1 MEKQSRGSLENS
13 EHRQSAFWVP
23 EVKGQ
28 RDMKAEAARQL
39 CLPRLVLTGKGDKA
53 GRVCIPHTEL
63 RQGIGGAFSKI
74 SGENFP
80 VAWRSPRLTVA
91 VYVFWPFST

>member
-1 MEKQSRGSLENS
+1 
-13 EHRQSAFWVP
+13 
-23 EVKGQ
+23 
-28 RDMKAEAARQL
+28 MKAEAARQL